1 MPLAATL
8 DLLQRAR
15 SGVTKI
21 NLATQ
26 LHPAFTAAVRQA
38 IHDPEIGDPRR
49 YLGEGRRAVAAVV
62 ADRLRLLGTADRA

>member
-15 SGVTKI
+15 SVVTKI

-26 LHPAFTAAVRQA
+26 LNLASTTAVRQTLR
-38 IHDPEIGDPRR
+38 DPDVVDPRC